1 MKKALSLV
9 IVALMILGL
18 AGCASEGQQLYEKY
32 APIIDMLEAKDY
44 QGAIREITS
53 IAIAEQQGNVEK
65 LPTMQVLAD
74 SWYTSY
80 DRAPAE
86 LTFNQDGTC
95 TIGGKAMTWLADE
108 SEDPTW
114 LHAQIFEDGVLQYFL
129 ELNTSDAN
137 AMPALRLSY
146 AEERDGEIYHGD
158 HVGNYYN
165 HPLASKML
173 TNWRAISDYERVT
186 DEFYIDLQE
195 IRIGDFEYKW
205 SVTNGDSQ
213 DSLSI
218 ALEPVRDAMG
228 DYTMT
233 ISLRDGSPVV
243 HVTDGATGK
252 TGMYISYN
260 YEYDRSWPEFTYLE
274 ALENWNEYLEYGSF
288 WCDMTGENYSDGND
302 NALAYLQDQFTAL
315 GDYAD
320 AADYLAN
327 FDALR
332 FSRAMR
338 YLTRFEERNN
348 FWIGETNYPW
358 NLETLNFIKGLFEEI
373 SDYPEAATVL
383 ENWDAVLY
391 NRAMYYLDCYINRNS
406 IYFEDKSFHSY
417 NDNYDQ
423 ALAYIYPLFA
433 EIADYSE
440 AADILDRFTILENK
454 YLSYNYSNLDHMG
467 NESKYGEYTSPY
479 KYNALGQ
486 LRCYRNYDENGRIYG
501 VSANNAYHTYD
512 DDGKLVET
520 RLGYDEDDVTA
531 IITPTYDENGNM
543 ISQHVVYNSGEHD
556 IFYTY
561 DDQNRLVEIRRPYSS
576 SQDMESYYY
585 YYAYT
590 YDDAGRLTEKV
601 YGCFYNGKDDWK
613 YITGYV
619 YDAAG
624 IQIQETD
631 SYVYYQ
637 YDGTVSY
644 SRTHTAECITDDLGN
659 VIQKNWTYGSTIY
672 KDGTE
677 SRNSYVSAT
686 YNYTYGDV
694 YFFDSTGM
702 EIAE

>member
-44 QGAIREITS
+44 QGAIREITN

-65 LPTMQVLAD
+65 VPTMQVLAD

-137 AMPALRLSY
+137 ATPALQLSY

-165 HPLASKML
+165 HPLVGKML
-173 TNWRAISDYERVT
+173 TSWRAISDYERVT
-186 DEFYIDLQE
+186 DAFSIDLRE
-195 IRIGDFEYKW
+195 IHIGDFEYKW

-252 TGMYISYN
+252 TGLYISHN

-338 YLTRFEERNN
+338 YLTCFEERRY
-348 FWIGETNYPW
+348 FWVGETEYNW
-358 NLETLNFIKGLFEEI
+358 NLDTLAFIKGLFEEI
-373 SDYPEAATVL
+373 SSYPEAADVL
-383 ENWDAVLY
+383 ANWDAVLY
-391 NRAMYYLDCYINRNS
+391 NRAMYYLNRYLEGNSFSVGDDYYIPSNV
-406 IYFEDKSFHSY
+406 KT
-417 NDNYDQ
+417 
-423 ALAYIYPLFA
+423 LAYIYSQFA
-433 EIADYSE
+433 EISDYAE
-440 AADILDRFTILENK
+440 AAAILERFTIVENK
-454 YLSYNYSNLDHMG
+454 YLSYNYTTLDHMG
-467 NESKYGEYTSPY
+467 NESKYNEYNSGY
-479 KYNALGQ
+479 EYNELGQ
-486 LRCYRNYDENGRIYG
+486 LSHLSVYDEISRLYGYSEWHAYYFYDENGNITEVKLG
-501 VSANNAYHTYD
+501 SLDNVSA
-512 DDGKLVET
+512 V
-520 RLGYDEDDVTA
+520 
-531 IITPTYDENGNM
+531 ITPTYDENGIK
-543 ISQHVVYNSGEHD
+543 ISDHVVHNTGEYD
-556 IFYTY
+556 VFYTY

-585 YYAYT
+585 YLTYT
-590 YDDAGRLTEKV
+590 YDDAGRMTEKV
-601 YGCFYNGKDDWK
+601 YGCFYNGRDDWK
-613 YITGYV
+613 YISGYT
-619 YDAAG
+619 YDAVG
-624 IQIQETD
+624 NQIQETD
-631 SYVYYQ
+631 SYIYYR

-644 SRTHTAECITDDLGN
+644 SYTHTAECINDDLGN
-659 VIQKNWTYGSTIY
+659 VIQKNWTYGDKVY
-672 KDGTE
+672 YDGRE
-677 SRNSYVSAT
+677 ERNSYVSST

-702 EIAE
+702 ETAE

>member
-44 QGAIREITS
+44 QGAIREITN

-65 LPTMQVLAD
+65 VPTMQVLVD

-137 AMPALRLSY
+137 AMPALQLSY

-165 HPLASKML
+165 HPLVSKML

-243 HVTDGATGK
+243 HVTDGSTGK
-252 TGMYISYN
+252 TGLYISYN

-338 YLTRFEERNN
+338 YLTCFEERSY
-348 FWIGETNYPW
+348 FLIGETEYNW
-358 NLETLNFIKGLFEEI
+358 NLDTLAFIKGLFEEI
-373 SDYPEAATVL
+373 SSYPEAADVL
-383 ENWDAVLY
+383 ANWDAVLY
-391 NRAMYYLDCYINRNS
+391 NRAMYYLNRYLEGS
-406 IYFEDKSFHSY
+406 SFSVGDDYY
-417 NDNYDQ
+417 NPNNVKT
-423 ALAYIYPLFA
+423 LAYIYSQFA
-433 EIADYSE
+433 EISDYAE
-440 AADILDRFTILENK
+440 AAAILERFTILENK
-454 YLSYNYSNLDHMG
+454 ELSYNYTRLDHMG
-467 NESKYGEYTSPY
+467 NESKYGEYNSPY

-486 LRCYRNYDENGRIYG
+486 VICYSHYDENGRMYG
-501 VSANNAYHTYD
+501 VYENNAYFTYD
-512 DDGKLVET
+512 DAGKITEII
-520 RLGYDEDDVTA
+520 LGYDADDVAA

-543 ISQHVVYNSGEHD
+543 ISQHVVHNRGEHD

-561 DDQNRLVEIRRPYSS
+561 DDQNRLIEMRRPNGSNSDIETDYYFYTYIYDEAGRLVQKSHGYT
-576 SQDMESYYY
+576 SYGYVEEECTY
-585 YYAYT
+585 TYT
-590 YDDAGRLTEKV
+590 YDAS
-601 YGCFYNGKDDWK
+601 GKM
-613 YITGYV
+613 
-619 YDAAG
+619 
-624 IQIQETD
+624 IQETETYKD
-631 SYVYYQ
+631 IDNYGQ
-637 YDGTVSY
+637 YLY
-644 SRTHTAECITDDLGN
+644 RTYTNTAECVTDDLGN
-659 VIQKNWTYGSTIY
+659 VIQKKWTYGDIVY
-672 KDGTE
+672 GRGTVN
-677 SRNSYVSAT
+677 RNDYVSST